1 MLGAS
6 RKSFIGITLDVPED
20 DRIEGSLAANVIG
33 LQKGVSVFR
42 VHDVDQAR
50 KALTIAKKILNSQQ
64 YIS

>member
-42 VHDVDQAR
+42 VHDVDQTR

>member
-1 MLGAS
+1 
-6 RKSFIGITLDVPED
+6 
-20 DRIEGSLAANVIG
+20 LAANVIG

-42 VHDVDQAR
+42 VHDVDQTR